1 MSKPENKEAN
11 KRWLLDKNERTISP
25 KENKDLKDYLN
36 KVEIKDYITK
46 QTAK

>member
-1 MSKPENKEAN
+1 MKKPESKEVD
-11 KRWLLDKNERTISP
+11 KRWLLDKNERIINS

-46 QTAK
+46 QPA